1 MPDKLHSNEESP
13 VFGKGKIWFDG
24 KLVDWKKANI
34 HVLSHVVH
42 YGSSVFE
49 GVRCY
54 QTKQGSGIFRLD
66 SHIDRLFDSA
76 KVYRMEIPY
85 TKKQFR
91 DAVIKTVSVNKLKS
105 CYIRPFVFRGYGTM
119 GVNPLKNPL
128 HCAIAAWSWG
138 SYLGE
143 AALEKGISV
152 RISSWQRQAPNTFPA
167 LAKAGGNY
175 LNSQLIKM
183 EALQD
188 GFDEGIALDHY
199 GYVSEGSGENVF
211 IVKNGVIF
219 TPPTSSAILAGIT
232 RHSMFV
238 LARDMGIEIRQQVL
252 PRESLY
258 IADEVFLTGTAA
270 ELTPVAKIDN
280 IQIGNGKRGPV
291 TEKIQKAFFDILKG
305 ETPDRFD
312 WLTPVK

>member
-1 MPDKLHSNEESP
+1 M
-13 VFGKGKIWFDG
+13 FGKGKIWMDG

-34 HVLSHVVH
+34 HVLSHAVH
-42 YGSSVFE
+42 YGSCVFE

-54 QTKQGSGIFRLD
+54 NTKQGPGIFRLD
-66 SHIDRLFDSA
+66 AHVDRLFDSA
-76 KVYRMEIPY
+76 KIYRMEIPY
-85 TKKQFR
+85 TKKQFA
-91 DAVIKTVSVNKLKS
+91 DAIVKVVKANKLKA
-105 CYIRPFVFRGYGTM
+105 CYIRPFVFRGYGAM
-119 GVNPLKNPL
+119 GLYPLKNPL
-128 HCAIAAWSWG
+128 QCAIAAWSWG

-143 AALEKGISV
+143 EALSKGISV

-167 LAKAGGNY
+167 LAKAAGNY
-175 LNSQLIKM
+175 LNSQLVKM
-183 EALQD
+183 EAVQD

-219 TPPTSSAILAGIT
+219 TPPTSGAILAGIT
-232 RHSMFV
+232 RHSIFV

-270 ELTPVAKIDN
+270 EMVPVSKIDN
-280 IQIGNGKRGPV
+280 IMIGDGKRGPV
-291 TEKIQKAFFDILKG
+291 TTKVQKAFFDIIKG
-305 ETPDRFD
+305 EVADKFD
-312 WLTPVK
+312 WFTRV

>member
-1 MPDKLHSNEESP
+1 

-54 QTKQGSGIFRLD
+54 QTKQGSAIFRLE
-66 SHIDRLFDSA
+66 SHVDRLYDSA
-76 KVYRMEIPY
+76 KVYRMEVPY
-85 TKKQFR
+85 TKRQFTE
-91 DAVIKTVSVNKLKS
+91 AILKTVKTNKLKS
-105 CYIRPFVFRGYGTM
+105 CYIRPFIFRGYGTM

-128 HCAIAAWSWG
+128 HCAVAAWSWG

-143 AALEKGISV
+143 SALEKGISV

-270 ELTPVAKIDN
+270 ELTPVSRIDN
-280 IQIGNGKRGPV
+280 IQIGDGKRGPV
-291 TEKIQKAFFDILKG
+291 TERIQKTFFDILKG

-312 WLTPVK
+312 WLTPVR